1 LTQTEKNLIYF
12 LKLPIVVLRVPYK
25 GYKMATTGIMSS
37 LGIGSGVLTADVIDK
52 LKENEKTY
60 TVDPIK
66 KKLELADQRKE
77 ALDLLSSLMT
87 TLEAS
92 ARTLSDDTL
101 FASREV
107 KGANDDIE
115 VEASDGVELQSFT
128 IDNVSL
134 AKNSVQESESFTS
147 STASVASGSGSMSLD
162 IGSTSYKI
170 EYDSSMTLEDL
181 KDKINDV
188 AGDDVTASI
197 LQLTDDSYSL
207 IVKADNTGEDN
218 NITLSD
224 NSGKLDTKL
233 LNKVLKSDSFSS
245 TSDKVATSDGSLHI
259 DVGGVSSDIDYKSTT
274 SLTQLRDAIN
284 SDDTLKGKV
293 FASIENVAEGE
304 YKLVLNAI
312 GDKDGAD
319 IEISDNSSGL
329 SSKLIKD
336 ASDMSSGSVTEVQSA
351 KNATFE
357 YNGISMSR
365 SSNKITNII
374 TGVTINLLKDNA
386 SANISIELDR
396 DPLKEELKNFADSY
410 NSMLKQLDSMTL
422 ADTET
427 EKIGV
432 FNGDNTIR
440 NLGRE
445 VTKIITQSDENGRTL
460 TQYGFSLNQNGT
472 LSFNESDFDKKMD
485 EDTDEVQLYLS
496 GKTSFDEYG
505 NEEITDGIF
514 DTLYEQLKSYI
525 KYNGVFKILDE
536 GLTKEKESLQDNYDN
551 TLKLLNQRYD
561 TMTHQFIEYDGMISR
576 LNNQANSLMQQID
589 MAMKS

>member
-1 LTQTEKNLIYF
+1 
-12 LKLPIVVLRVPYK
+12 
-25 GYKMATTGIMSS
+25 M
-37 LGIGSGVLTADVIDK
+37 
-52 LKENEKTY
+52 
-60 TVDPIK
+60 
-66 KKLELADQRKE
+66 
-77 ALDLLSSLMT
+77 
-87 TLEAS
+87 
-92 ARTLSDDTL
+92 
-101 FASREV
+101 
-107 KGANDDIE
+107 
-115 VEASDGVELQSFT
+115 
-128 IDNVSL
+128 
-134 AKNSVQESESFTS
+134 
-147 STASVASGSGSMSLD
+147 
-162 IGSTSYKI
+162 
-170 EYDSSMTLEDL
+170 
-181 KDKINDV
+181 
-188 AGDDVTASI
+188 
-197 LQLTDDSYSL
+197 
-207 IVKADNTGEDN
+207 
-218 NITLSD
+218 
-224 NSGKLDTKL
+224 
-233 LNKVLKSDSFSS
+233 
-245 TSDKVATSDGSLHI
+245 HI

-514 DTLYEQLKSYI
+514 DTLYEQLKSYT